1 VLVLELLDAIK
12 IATKAAEG
20 LQAIRSRTE
29 SSDSRIQDMVSK
41 VLRTIYFPPDGI
53 LGLLNEV
60 AEGQKP
66 TEKRLKQ
73 GLTDFN
79 DRQWTIERSLER
91 LEWKALE
98 NELGLGIHSIMA
110 LGGLR
115 NGKWELRDAVQ
126 HEVNSYGQKGVKPN
140 IPKVRALIAAIK
152 ELNTAIEQVELS
164 INRRA
169 FR

>member
-1 VLVLELLDAIK
+1 MLELLDAIK

-79 DRQWTIERSLER
+79 DRQWTIERDTGRTVGRVRHGS
-91 LEWKALE
+91 
-98 NELGLGIHSIMA
+98 GLARCPGWQRDGI
-110 LGGLR
+110 R
-115 NGKWELRDAVQ
+115 QRV
-126 HEVNSYGQKGVKPN
+126 
-140 IPKVRALIAAIK
+140 AA
-152 ELNTAIEQVELS
+152 
-164 INRRA
+164 
-169 FR
+169 